1 MTRVWS
7 SRHGSTPVLAGVATV
22 VVAVLGL
29 AACTS
34 AAGSPTPPPAPASSS
49 AAPAPGGR
57 RVIFVNGDGMAAAQ
71 REAGRLSIAGL
82 DGDLEMDKLPTAGL
96 LTTDSRDP
104 AAFVTDSAAA
114 ATTWATGQKTYNGAI
129 SVDVNKAPLE
139 TLGTQAKA
147 AGKATGLVTTA
158 QVTDASPAAFFS
170 RTPDRKAPDEIARQY
185 LDESKPDVILGGG
198 EDWWYPAGTAGTF
211 PDTPPEDPE
220 ETSKGTKG
228 NLVDRARQLGYAYA
242 GDAAA
247 LQQASGPKL
256 LGLFANEELFQQ
268 KPEGQG
274 DVYAPVVDLP
284 TMTRKALD
292 TLSASPQGFFLFV
305 EEEAVDE
312 FGHNNNGPK
321 VLQAM
326 GQLDSTVALLR
337 QYVAQH
343 PETLLVVT
351 GDHECGGLTVE
362 GVAADDETGT
372 GDSIEDGPFPIKGS
386 DKQFVM
392 DWTTEEHTDVP
403 VPVTAEG
410 PGAEALTGQHPN
422 TYVHQVLTRALN
434 L

>member
-1 MTRVWS
+1 MTRVRS
-7 SRHGSTPVLAGVATV
+7 SRHGSTPTLAAAAAVAT
-22 VVAVLGL
+22 AVLGL
-29 AACTS
+29 AACS
-34 AAGSPTPPPAPASSS
+34 PAAGSSTPPS
-49 AAPAPGGR
+49 AAPTAGAPAQAGKS
-57 RVIFVNGDGMAAAQ
+57 VIFVNGDGMATAQ

-82 DGDLEMDKLPTAGL
+82 DGELEMDKLPTAGL

-114 ATTWATGQKTYNGAI
+114 ATAWSTGQKTYNGAI

-139 TLGTQAKA
+139 IIGTRAEA

-170 RTPDRKAPDEIARQY
+170 RTPDRKGQDEIARQY

-198 EDWWYPAGTAGTF
+198 EDWWYPTGTAGTF
-211 PDTPPEDPE
+211 PDTPVEDPTE
-220 ETSKGTKG
+220 ASKGTKG
-228 NLVDRARQLGYAYA
+228 NLVDHAKSLGYAYA
-242 GDAAA
+242 GDAQT

-292 TLSASPQGFFLFV
+292 TLSPSPQGFFLFV
-305 EEEAVDE
+305 EEEAIDE
-312 FGHNNNGPK
+312 FAHNNNGPK

-326 GQLDSTVALLR
+326 QQLDSTVALLR

-343 PETLLVVT
+343 PDTLLVVT

-362 GVAADDETGT
+362 GVDAEDETGT
-372 GDSIEDGPFPIKGS
+372 GESLEDGPFPIKGS

-410 PGAEALTGQHPN
+410 PGAGTLTGEHPN
-422 TYVHQVLTRALN
+422 TYVHDVLGRALG